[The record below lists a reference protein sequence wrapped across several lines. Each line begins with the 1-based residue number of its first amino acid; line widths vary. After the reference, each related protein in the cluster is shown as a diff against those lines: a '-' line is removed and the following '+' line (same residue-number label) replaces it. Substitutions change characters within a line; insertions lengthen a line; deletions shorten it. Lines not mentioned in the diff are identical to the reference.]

1 MTSSEKKTVALWKR
15 RLLPG
20 TETFIRN
27 QQDAYS
33 RYAAVAIGSQRQNS
47 PLARES
53 DMLLYE
59 NGGILG
65 KFKAKI
71 LSACGYSRELS
82 SLLENESID
91 IVHAHFAPEGF
102 SISRACKK
110 LGIPLVVSFHGHD
123 INEAPYMPGWRGK
136 RYRRRL
142 KKLFKEADAFIAIS
156 EALRE
161 RAVKLGCPP
170 EKIQVKYTGIPTTG
184 TENTGSESVEKYWD
198 VIFVGRFIDIKG
210 PLHVI
215 QAASKAQEALG
226 KPVKVAMIGSGPL
239 LEEAQTLAA
248 QLDVSVEFMGHQRPS
263 EVEREL
269 QRSRVFCAPSMSIKP
284 NQLEGFGMVY
294 LEAALASIPVNAY
307 AYGGVQEAV
316 AHEESGLL
324 AREGD
329 VEELARNLTRLLAD
343 PDEAQ
348 RMGLAGKK
356 RAIEL
361 FSMTRCIAE
370 IELLYDEVLAR

>member
-65 KFKAKI
+65 KIKAKI

-82 SLLENESID
+82 SRLENESID

-170 EKIQVKYTGIPTTG
+170 EKIQVKYTGIPTAG

-248 QLDVSVEFMGHQRPS
+248 QLDVSVEFMGHQTPS

-316 AHEESGLL
+316 AHEETGLL